1 MVPGVK
7 QQKQITQVS
16 KSRHQQRSQA
26 SGNSMEYILGEDE
39 ENDSDKDDD
48 TSSSDSDYTDG
59 TPEYGKLKS
68 KSMDGDTSSNDLMCT
83 FCGRGPF
90 RSLKLHLLHCNAK
103 VKHQCLR
110 CKEFF
115 QTEKSLNEH
124 YMPLYTC
131 EVCGQVF
138 SKEKLYNDHQ
148 CPKGIKSCL
157 VLFCS
162 ESMPK
167 ACNICKSF
175 FTSQETLLNHF
186 NKVHTSVVRRK
197 VCIITKPKSVVPDSV
212 NGSAAPSAISPPNIA
227 SQVVNGKLHGSE
239 TSSFLSTTS
248 SETGRAPFPVCLIPA
263 AASATSE
270 KDSTPGKQEGQPS
283 TPPSSEASKVV
294 SSPSPTIMALFENG
308 SHRMALMKRLNTGWR
323 FKAPHPCRQCGAI
336 FRQPS
341 LTISHRYR
349 HRGQRSHRCQCGR
362 AFRHRLHLLR
372 HCVQHAETL
381 SYICVSC
388 GETFVGA
395 KQLARHIKGTVGAIS
410 RSGQKQKVKRKC
422 KVPFTCVCGQHFF
435 RPSAYIWHQLQ
446 NRTKPKWS
454 NILSKDCVPTHGF
467 FLAVFMFHCQQ
478 RCWTKMDTQVGIFY
492 YSVVVSK
499 KNSLYVLLL
508 NFIISISWKV

>member
-1 MVPGVK
+1 MGSKYIGSTMIPGIK
-7 QQKQITQVS
+7 QRKQLSRLS

-26 SGNSMEYILGEDE
+26 SGNCMEYILGRDED
-39 ENDSDKDDD
+39 NDSDMDDD
-48 TSSSDSDYTDG
+48 TSSSDSDYG
-59 TPEYGKLKS
+59 ERTPKHGKLKS
-68 KSMDGDTSSNDLMCT
+68 SSMGDDPTSNDLMCT

-90 RSLKLHLLHCNAK
+90 RSLKLHLLHCNVK
-103 VKHQCLR
+103 VNHQCLR

-197 VCIITKPKSVVPDSV
+197 VCIITKPKSVVPDGV
-212 NGSAAPSAISPPNIA
+212 NGSAAPSAIGPPTTA
-227 SQVVNGKLHGSE
+227 SQVINGKLHGSE
-239 TSSFLSTTS
+239 TSSSLSTTS
-248 SETGRAPFPVCLIPA
+248 SEVGGPPFPVCLITA
-263 AASATSE
+263 TASATSE
-270 KDSTPGKQEGQPS
+270 KDGTPEKPEDQPS
-283 TPPSSEASKVV
+283 SSPLSEASKVV
-294 SSPSPTIMALFENG
+294 SPPAPTIMALFENG
-308 SHRMALMKRLNTGWR
+308 SHKVALMKRLNTGWR
-323 FKAPHPCRQCGAI
+323 LKAPHPCRQCGAI
-336 FRQPS
+336 FRQPF

-349 HRGQRSHRCQCGR
+349 HRGQRSHHCQCGR
-362 AFRHRLHLLR
+362 AFKHRLHLLR

-388 GETFVGA
+388 GETFIGA
-395 KQLARHIKGTVGAIS
+395 KQLARHIEGKVGKNS
-410 RSGQKQKVKRKC
+410 PPGQKQKVQKKC
-422 KVPFTCVCGQHFF
+422 KVPFTCDCGRHFF

-446 NRTKPKWS
+446 NRTKPK
-454 NILSKDCVPTHGF
+454 
-467 FLAVFMFHCQQ
+467 
-478 RCWTKMDTQVGIFY
+478 
-492 YSVVVSK
+492 
-499 KNSLYVLLL
+499 
-508 NFIISISWKV
+508 